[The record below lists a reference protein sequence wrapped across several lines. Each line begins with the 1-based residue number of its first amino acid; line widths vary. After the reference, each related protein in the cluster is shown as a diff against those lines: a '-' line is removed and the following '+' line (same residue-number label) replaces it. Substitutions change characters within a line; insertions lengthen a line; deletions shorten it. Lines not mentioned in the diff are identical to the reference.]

1 MGSDNSTYPA
11 SNLTWQILNHAN
23 ENNYAVGAYNCYNN
37 DGIMA
42 VIRAA
47 ERKRS
52 PAIIQLFPWT
62 MYFQGPE
69 FIRYVVRA
77 AHAAAVPIAVHLDHC
92 IKSEDVELALSLP
105 LDSIMVDASTLDEEA
120 NIRYCK
126 EIVDRAG
133 ALNITIEAE
142 MGRIEGG
149 EDGLPT
155 VDMEAVMT
163 RPEDAETF
171 VRRTGVHFLAPS
183 FGNIHGG
190 YPAGGAEKAWDLERY
205 VQNYF
210 FLRRPLAIYALE
222 LFHIHADRLT
232 FVWCDSS
239 LAAIG
244 KLVSG
249 TTPLALHGTHPVS
262 DELFQRTITCG
273 VRKINLNRTVRDD
286 YTDFVAKKA
295 SSLELTALKVQAVEI
310 YAKSIERMM
319 DVLGS
324 SGRY

>member
-62 MYFQGPE
+62 MHFQGPE

-92 IKSEDVELALSLP
+92 IKPEDVDLALSLP

-126 EIVDRAG
+126 EIVDRARP
-133 ALNITIEAE
+133 LNITIEAE

-149 EDGLPT
+149 EDGLPI
-155 VDMEAVMT
+155 VDIEAVMT

-190 YPAGGAEKAWDLERY
+190 YPAGGAEKAWDLQRY
-205 VQNYF
+205 VHSYF
-210 FLRRPLAIYALE
+210 FLGRPFATHALE
-222 LFHIHADRLT
+222 HFHMHADGLT
-232 FVWCDSS
+232 F
-239 LAAIG
+239 
-244 KLVSG
+244 LVSG

-286 YTDFVAKKA
+286 YTDFVSEKA
-295 SSLELTALKVQAVEI
+295 GSLELTVLKVQAVEI

-319 DVLGS
+319 DILGS

>member
-1 MGSDNSTYPA
+1 MNSDNEIYPA
-11 SNLTWQILNHAN
+11 SNLTWRVLNHAN
-23 ENNYAVGAYNCYNN
+23 KENYAVGAYNCYNN

-42 VIRAA
+42 VIGAA

-62 MYFQGPE
+62 MHFQGPE
-69 FIRYVVRA
+69 FVRYVVRA
-77 AHAAAVPIAVHLDHC
+77 AHAATVPIAVHLDHC
-92 IKSEDVELALSLP
+92 IKPEDVELALSLP
-105 LDSIMVDASTLDEEA
+105 FDSIMVDASTLDEEA

-126 EIVDRAG
+126 EIVDRAR

-155 VDMEAVMT
+155 VDMDAVMT
-163 RPEDAETF
+163 RPEEAEIF

-190 YPAGGAEKAWDLERY
+190 YPAGGPEKVWDLER
-205 VQNYF
+205 
-210 FLRRPLAIYALE
+210 L
-222 LFHIHADRLT
+222 
-232 FVWCDSS
+232 S
-239 LAAIG
+239 AIG
-244 KLVSG
+244 KLVSR

-262 DELFQRTITCG
+262 DELFQQTITCG

-286 YTDFVAKKA
+286 YTDFVAEKA
-295 SSLELTALKVQAVEI
+295 GSLELTVLKVQAVEI
-310 YAKSIERMM
+310 YTRSIERMM